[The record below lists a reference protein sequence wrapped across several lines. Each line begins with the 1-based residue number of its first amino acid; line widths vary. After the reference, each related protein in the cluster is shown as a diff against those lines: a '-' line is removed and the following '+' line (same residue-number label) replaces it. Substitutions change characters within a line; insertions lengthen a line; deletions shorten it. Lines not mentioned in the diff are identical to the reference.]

1 MRHDFTAEQ
10 GIFIVQFAVGH
21 ERSAHVPRLVACQ
34 FFFCMI
40 QIIIPCLDYFFSWYH
55 SFWLQKCLLIAFA
68 FCRSRLL
75 VCIRLHNVIKWKQE
89 MRFLWVRSA
98 ACIFYPK
105 PAEEK
110 RAQ

>member
-40 QIIIPCLDYFFSWYH
+40 HIIIPCLDYFFYCITAFGFE
-55 SFWLQKCLLIAFA
+55 SFF
-68 FCRSRLL
+68 RLL
-75 VCIRLHNVIKWKQE
+75 LH
-89 MRFLWVRSA
+89 FSA
-98 ACIFYPK
+98 EGSDLYPF
-105 PAEEK
+105 A
-110 RAQ
+110 

>member
-21 ERSAHVPRLVACQ
+21 ERSAHVPR
-34 FFFCMI
+34 
-40 QIIIPCLDYFFSWYH
+40 
-55 SFWLQKCLLIAFA
+55 
-68 FCRSRLL
+68 L